1 MNQNKKHWEKI
12 YQTKRPDEVS
22 WWQDNP
28 KISLDFIHQLNL
40 LKSAEIIDVGGGDSR
55 LVDYLLEDG
64 FEHITV
70 LDISEEA
77 LNRAKQRLGNKERK
91 VNWIVSDIIQFEITK
106 YFDVWHDR
114 AAFHFL
120 TTEQQIAKY
129 ISVVGESIKHN
140 GYLIVGTFSDN
151 GPKKCSGLDVK
162 QYSEET
168 LSAALQNDF
177 DKIRCMME
185 DHITP
190 FNTIQ
195 NFLFCL
201 FKRHADN

>member
-1 MNQNKKHWEKI
+1 MNQNKEHWEKI

-40 LKSAEIIDVGGGDSR
+40 PKSAEIIDVGGGDSK
-55 LVDYLLEDG
+55 LVDCLLEEG

-77 LNRAKQRLGNKERK
+77 LNRAKQRLGNKAKK
-91 VNWIVSDIIQFEITK
+91 VNWISSDITEFEITS

-120 TTEQQIAKY
+120 ITEQQIAKY

-177 DKIRCMME
+177 DKIRCMKE